1 MIMTNQSRTP
11 TIRSG
16 FQGKMIFF

>member
-1 MIMTNQSRTP
+1 MIMTNQSRNP